1 MIVQT
6 SNNNNSSNK
15 YLLGFIMIV
24 INLGG
29 RFIIDDLSPK
39 QKKIIN
45 NHITRKLLVFCI
57 FYMATK
63 DVLVSLTLTIV
74 FILFVSELIEEIFFN
89 VKKEEEKLTLDV

>member
-6 SNNNNSSNK
+6 SNNNGSNK

-74 FILFVSELIEEIFFN
+74 FILFVSELIEEIFFKEN
-89 VKKEEEKLTLDV
+89 VKEQKIILDV